1 MTVQISNDKL
11 NRMLPRIQAMV
22 ELLEQHCDDSGP
34 VTNFDLTE
42 YRRHKAELL
51 ALQAQLQETLERLL
65 SINTKIENCY
75 PAIFR
80 HWRND
85 VVAMNA
91 YRALLSKP
99 HINSSDCAVPQ
110 PL

>member
-1 MTVQISNDKL
+1 
-11 NRMLPRIQAMV
+11 MLPRIQAMV

-42 YRRHKAELL
+42 YRRHKDELL

-75 PAIFR
+75 PAIFQ
-80 HWRND
+80 HWRSD

-91 YRALLSKP
+91 YRTLLNKP
-99 HINSSDCAVPQ
+99 RVSNEDYIVPQ